1 MRIHAGIGFGALLR
15 RPPAAALGLG
25 IVLLAVA
32 CGSSTGGGGGAAL
45 EIAVFSPFSGP
56 NADYGFFEYAG
67 CPPAV
72 DLINADGGVLGH
84 KLSCKIVDNRGDPA
98 DAVPA
103 AQKMLAT
110 SSNLV
115 AIIDGDSGL
124 LSATVPLFDRA
135 HIPDV
140 SAGGDVEFDKN
151 QYKYFWRTIPGD
163 DVSGYAVAA
172 WVKKMGWTRIA
183 SAFSQDPASQGNVPG
198 LLDGAKKLGFTITT
212 NQQIVPDQTSY
223 ATEIQQLIGGSPQ
236 AIATELDPQTGGV
249 FFGQVKQAGLQVPIV
264 GTSGTIGTDWNN
276 ALIAAVG
283 KADFDKYFTI
293 LTFYAPSQGVAFDAF
308 TQALAKAK
316 DVSNPDR
323 YQGQI
328 YSEVPFDN
336 VTMLGLAMLEA
347 NSVDPSVYN
356 PYIETVVNGGPG
368 AVDVNTFAEG
378 KSALAAG
385 KKIRYVGITGV
396 VHFDQYHNSTG
407 VWADMQ
413 PDNNNAVVG
422 VLSPA
427 EVAAAQ
433 GK

>member
-1 MRIHAGIGFGALLR
+1 M
-15 RPPAAALGLG
+15 
-25 IVLLAVA
+25 
-32 CGSSTGGGGGAAL
+32 
-45 EIAVFSPFSGP
+45 
-56 NADYGFFEYAG
+56 
-67 CPPAV
+67 
-72 DLINADGGVLGH
+72 
-84 KLSCKIVDNRGDPA
+84 
-98 DAVPA
+98 
-103 AQKMLAT
+103 
-110 SSNLV
+110 
-115 AIIDGDSGL
+115 
-124 LSATVPLFDRA
+124 
-135 HIPDV
+135 
-140 SAGGDVEFDKN
+140 
-151 QYKYFWRTIPGD
+151 
-163 DVSGYAVAA
+163 
-172 WVKKMGWTRIA
+172 
-183 SAFSQDPASQGNVPG
+183 
-198 LLDGAKKLGFTITT
+198 
-212 NQQIVPDQTSY
+212 
-223 ATEIQQLIGGSPQ
+223 
-236 AIATELDPQTGGV
+236 
-249 FFGQVKQAGLQVPIV
+249 PIV

-293 LTFYAPSQGVAFDAF
+293 LTLYAPSQGVAFDAF